1 MIKMGSTWVRKMQA
15 EQWQGGGQWDRRT
28 EGETISLKQ
37 LEHTIKNL
45 LHCMLIVKRN
55 KSK

>member
-15 EQWQGGGQWDRRT
+15 EQWQRAGKWDM
-28 EGETISLKQ
+28 KQ
-37 LEHTIKNL
+37 LEHTIKKSIALYVN
-45 LHCMLIVKRN
+45 CKKI